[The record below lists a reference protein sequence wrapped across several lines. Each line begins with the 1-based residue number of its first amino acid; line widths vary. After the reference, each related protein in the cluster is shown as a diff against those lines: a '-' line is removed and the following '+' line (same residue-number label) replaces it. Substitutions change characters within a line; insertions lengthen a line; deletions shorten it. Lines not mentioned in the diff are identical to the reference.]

1 MKVMRLLSSLKHDES
16 ERGIFHL
23 GRALVKNEHTS
34 IIISSADEDNDLVRR
49 LKRDGNN
56 YHQLYMNKKSW
67 LSLLQVAPL
76 RRLIEKYDP
85 DIIHVH
91 SRTPAWILHLALR
104 RARVKRRPKLVS
116 TMYGFYPINKYSQAL
131 LDVDTIITVSDSVT
145 DYLKKGLRR
154 EDLDPKVIKRIY
166 RGIDT
171 RRYPYRH
178 NPSVYWLRYTFAEYP
193 ELENKKWLVF
203 PTIIG
208 KEYGQEWLIDIL
220 GNLEADFPNIHVIIM
235 DEDYRPGDVAHEDFR
250 QRSNTL
256 GFSKRI
262 TYVGSKRN
270 DMREWLS
277 AANIVLA
284 LANEPESI
292 GINALQAIHL
302 GTPVIGWDQAAFSEI
317 LQPLYPQGLVKKYN
331 AHALCKA
338 VRNQL
343 ESVTRPEMTNKFT
356 MREMIEETLTVY
368 KGLYEKSLAEGQAQ
382 ADAAAVRRVKK
393 SLKPIMKPFNKPS
406 ERLVT
411 QQPTPSIILKKKAID
426 KGTNYKTTDDK
437 VTGYKTTDKN
447 ERMPATKS
455 LDPKIIATEH
465 LDPEKVL
472 PKHPDSLVL
481 KDKSLDE
488 ESSTS
493 ELL

>member
-34 IIISSADEDNDLVRR
+34 IIVSSADEDNDLVRR
-49 LKRDGNN
+49 LKRDGNI
-56 YHQLYMNKKSW
+56 YHQLHMNKKSW
-67 LSLLQVAPL
+67 LSLLQVSSL
-76 RRLIEKYDP
+76 RHLIEKYEP
-85 DIIHVH
+85 DVIHVH

-104 RARVKRRPKLVS
+104 RARVRRLPKLVS

-145 DYLKKGLRR
+145 NYLKKGLRR
-154 EDLDPKVIKRIY
+154 EDVDPTIIKRIY

-178 NPSVYWLRYTFAEYP
+178 NPSVYWLRHTFAEYP
-193 ELENKKWLVF
+193 ELEHKKWLVF
-203 PTIIG
+203 PTVIG
-208 KEYGQEWLIDIL
+208 NEYGQEWLIDIL
-220 GNLEADFPNIHVIIM
+220 GNLQEQFPNIHAIIM
-235 DEDYRPGDVAHEDFR
+235 DDDFRDGDVAHEDFR

-256 GFSKRI
+256 ELAERI

-277 AANIVLA
+277 AANIVMA

-331 AHALCKA
+331 ANALCKA

-356 MREMIEETLTVY
+356 MREMIEETLAVY
-368 KGLYEKSLAEGQAQ
+368 QGLYDDSLAEEQAK
-382 ADAAAVRRVKK
+382 ADAIAVRRIKK
-393 SLKPIMKPFNKPS
+393 SLKKPAKPILSVAVKNIEPVNK
-406 ERLVT
+406 
-411 QQPTPSIILKKKAID
+411 
-426 KGTNYKTTDDK
+426 N
-437 VTGYKTTDKN
+437 
-447 ERMPATKS
+447 ATVKLS
-455 LDPKIIATEH
+455 KEASRIVDTAEIAEDH
-465 LDPEKVL
+465 QEP
-472 PKHPDSLVL
+472 
-481 KDKSLDE
+481 
-488 ESSTS
+488 
-493 ELL
+493 

>member
-34 IIISSADEDNDLVRR
+34 IIVSSADEDNDLVRR
-49 LKRDGNN
+49 LKRDGNI
-56 YHQLYMNKKSW
+56 YHQLHVNKKSW
-67 LSLLQVAPL
+67 LSLLQVSAL
-76 RRLIEKYDP
+76 RHLIEKYEP
-85 DIIHVH
+85 DVIHVH

-104 RARVKRRPKLVS
+104 RARVRRFPKLVS

-131 LDVDTIITVSDSVT
+131 LNVDTIITVSDSVT
-145 DYLKKGLRR
+145 QYLKKGLRI
-154 EDLDPKVIKRIY
+154 EDVDPKVITRIY

-178 NPSVYWLRYTFAEYP
+178 NPSVYWLRHTFAEYP
-193 ELENKKWLVF
+193 ELEHKKWLVF
-203 PTIIG
+203 PTVIG
-208 KEYGQEWLIDIL
+208 NEYGQEWLIDIL
-220 GNLEADFPNIHVIIM
+220 GNLQEQFPNIHVIIM
-235 DEDYRPGDVAHEDFR
+235 DEDYKDGDVAHEDFR
-250 QRSNTL
+250 QRTNSL
-256 GFSKRI
+256 GLAERI

-277 AANIVLA
+277 AANIVMA

-331 AHALCKA
+331 ANALCKA

-356 MREMIEETLTVY
+356 MREMIEKTLEVY
-368 KGLYEKSLAEGQAQ
+368 QSLHDAALAEEQAE
-382 ADAAAVRRVKK
+382 ADAIAVRRIKR
-393 SLKPIMKPFNKPS
+393 SLKKASKPALNVAVKNIEPVAKNPKIKLTKEKS
-406 ERLVT
+406 
-411 QQPTPSIILKKKAID
+411 
-426 KGTNYKTTDDK
+426 KTTDNVDT
-437 VTGYKTTDKN
+437 VKTTEDN
-447 ERMPATKS
+447 
-455 LDPKIIATEH
+455 
-465 LDPEKVL
+465 
-472 PKHPDSLVL
+472 
-481 KDKSLDE
+481 
-488 ESSTS
+488 
-493 ELL
+493 

>member
-34 IIISSADEDNDLVRR
+34 IIVSSADEDNDLVRR
-49 LKRDGNN
+49 LKRDGNI
-56 YHQLYMNKKSW
+56 YHQLHVNKKSW
-67 LSLLQVAPL
+67 LALLQVSAL
-76 RRLIEKYDP
+76 RHLIEKHEP
-85 DIIHVH
+85 DVIHIH

-104 RARVKRRPKLVS
+104 RARIKRFPKLVS

-131 LDVDTIITVSDSVT
+131 LNVDTIITVSDSVT
-145 DYLKKGLRR
+145 QYLRKGLRI
-154 EDLDPKVIKRIY
+154 EDLEDLEDVDPKVITRIY

-178 NPSVYWLRYTFAEYP
+178 NPSVYWLRHTFAEYP
-193 ELENKKWLVF
+193 ELEHKKWLVF
-203 PTIIG
+203 PTVIG
-208 KEYGQEWLIDIL
+208 NEYGQEWLIDIL
-220 GNLEADFPNIHVIIM
+220 GNLQEQFPNIHVIIM
-235 DEDYRPGDVAHEDFR
+235 DEDYKDGDVAHEDFR
-250 QRSNTL
+250 QRTNSL
-256 GFSKRI
+256 GLAERI

-277 AANIVLA
+277 AANIVMA

-331 AHALCKA
+331 ANALCKA

-356 MREMIEETLTVY
+356 MREMIDKTLEVY
-368 KGLYEKSLAEGQAQ
+368 EGLHKAALAEEQAE
-382 ADAAAVRRVKK
+382 ADAIAVRRIKK
-393 SLKPIMKPFNKPS
+393 SLKKAAKPALNVAVKNIEPVAKNPKIKLTKEKP
-406 ERLVT
+406 R
-411 QQPTPSIILKKKAID
+411 KAD
-426 KGTNYKTTDDK
+426 TTTD
-437 VTGYKTTDKN
+437 
-447 ERMPATKS
+447 
-455 LDPKIIATEH
+455 
-465 LDPEKVL
+465 
-472 PKHPDSLVL
+472 
-481 KDKSLDE
+481 
-488 ESSTS
+488 
-493 ELL
+493 

>member
-34 IIISSADEDNDLVRR
+34 IIVSSADEDNDLVRR
-49 LKRDGNN
+49 LKRDGNI
-56 YHQLYMNKKSW
+56 YHQLHVNKKSW
-67 LSLLQVAPL
+67 LSLLQVSAL
-76 RRLIEKYDP
+76 RHLIEKYEP
-85 DIIHVH
+85 DVIHVH

-104 RARVKRRPKLVS
+104 RARVRRFPKLVS

-131 LDVDTIITVSDSVT
+131 LNVDTIITVSDSVT
-145 DYLKKGLRR
+145 QYLKKGLRI
-154 EDLDPKVIKRIY
+154 EDVDPKVITRIY

-178 NPSVYWLRYTFAEYP
+178 NPSVYWLRHTFAEYP
-193 ELENKKWLVF
+193 ELEHKKWLVF
-203 PTIIG
+203 PTVIG
-208 KEYGQEWLIDIL
+208 NEYGQEWLIDIL
-220 GNLEADFPNIHVIIM
+220 GNLQEQFPNIHVIIM
-235 DEDYRPGDVAHEDFR
+235 DEDYKDGDVAHEDFR
-250 QRSNTL
+250 QRTNSL
-256 GFSKRI
+256 GLAERI

-277 AANIVLA
+277 AANIVMA

-331 AHALCKA
+331 ANALCKA

-356 MREMIEETLTVY
+356 MREMIEKTLEVY
-368 KGLYEKSLAEGQAQ
+368 QNLHDAALAEEQAEADAIAVQRIKRSLKKASKPALNVAVKNIEPVAKNPKIKLTKEKS
-382 ADAAAVRRVKK
+382 
-393 SLKPIMKPFNKPS
+393 
-406 ERLVT
+406 
-411 QQPTPSIILKKKAID
+411 
-426 KGTNYKTTDDK
+426 KTTDNVDT
-437 VTGYKTTDKN
+437 VDTTETAEDN
-447 ERMPATKS
+447 
-455 LDPKIIATEH
+455 
-465 LDPEKVL
+465 
-472 PKHPDSLVL
+472 
-481 KDKSLDE
+481 
-488 ESSTS
+488 
-493 ELL
+493 

>member
-34 IIISSADEDNDLVRR
+34 IIVSSADENNDLVRR
-49 LKRDGNN
+49 LKRDGNI
-56 YHQLYMNKKSW
+56 YHQLHVNKKSW
-67 LSLLQVAPL
+67 LSLLQVSAL
-76 RRLIEKYDP
+76 RHLIEKYEP
-85 DIIHVH
+85 DVIHVH

-104 RARVKRRPKLVS
+104 RARVRRFPKLVS

-131 LDVDTIITVSDSVT
+131 LNVDTIITVSDSVT
-145 DYLKKGLRR
+145 QYLKKGLRI
-154 EDLDPKVIKRIY
+154 EDVDPKVITRIY

-178 NPSVYWLRYTFAEYP
+178 NPSVYWLRHTFAEYP
-193 ELENKKWLVF
+193 ELEHKKWLVF
-203 PTIIG
+203 PTVIG
-208 KEYGQEWLIDIL
+208 NEYGQEWLIDIL
-220 GNLEADFPNIHVIIM
+220 GNLQEQFPNIHVIIM
-235 DEDYRPGDVAHEDFR
+235 DEDYKDGDVAHEDFR
-250 QRSNTL
+250 QRTNSL
-256 GFSKRI
+256 GLAERI

-277 AANIVLA
+277 AANIVMA

-331 AHALCKA
+331 ANALCKA

-356 MREMIEETLTVY
+356 MREMIEKTLEVY
-368 KGLYEKSLAEGQAQ
+368 QSLHDAALAEEQAE
-382 ADAAAVRRVKK
+382 ADAIAVRRIKR
-393 SLKPIMKPFNKPS
+393 SLKKAAKPALN
-406 ERLVT
+406 V
-411 QQPTPSIILKKKAID
+411 A
-426 KGTNYKTTDDK
+426 
-437 VTGYKTTDKN
+437 VKN
-447 ERMPATKS
+447 IEPVAKN
-455 LDPKIIATEH
+455 PKIKLTKEKSKATDNVDTIETAEDNQQ
-465 LDPEKVL
+465 L
-472 PKHPDSLVL
+472 
-481 KDKSLDE
+481 
-488 ESSTS
+488 
-493 ELL
+493 

>member
-34 IIISSADEDNDLVRR
+34 IIVSSADEDNDLVRR
-49 LKRDGNN
+49 LKRDGNI
-56 YHQLYMNKKSW
+56 YHQLHVNKKSW
-67 LSLLQVAPL
+67 LSLLQVSAL
-76 RRLIEKYDP
+76 RHLIEKYEP
-85 DIIHVH
+85 DVIHVH

-104 RARVKRRPKLVS
+104 RARVRRFPKLVS

-131 LDVDTIITVSDSVT
+131 LNVDTIITVSDSVT
-145 DYLKKGLRR
+145 QYLKKGLRI
-154 EDLDPKVIKRIY
+154 EDVDPKVITRIY

-178 NPSVYWLRYTFAEYP
+178 NPSVYWLRHTFAEYP
-193 ELENKKWLVF
+193 ELEHKKWLVF
-203 PTIIG
+203 PTVIG
-208 KEYGQEWLIDIL
+208 NEYGQEWLIDIL
-220 GNLEADFPNIHVIIM
+220 GNLQEQFPNIHVIIM
-235 DEDYRPGDVAHEDFR
+235 DEDYKDGDVAHEDFR
-250 QRSNTL
+250 QRTNSL
-256 GFSKRI
+256 GLAERI

-277 AANIVLA
+277 AANIVMA

-331 AHALCKA
+331 ANALCKA

-356 MREMIEETLTVY
+356 MREMIEKTLEVY
-368 KGLYEKSLAEGQAQ
+368 QSLHDAALAEEQAE
-382 ADAAAVRRVKK
+382 ADAIAVRRIKR
-393 SLKPIMKPFNKPS
+393 SLKKASKPALN
-406 ERLVT
+406 V
-411 QQPTPSIILKKKAID
+411 A
-426 KGTNYKTTDDK
+426 
-437 VTGYKTTDKN
+437 VKN
-447 ERMPATKS
+447 IEPVAKN
-455 LDPKIIATEH
+455 PKIKLTKEKSKATDNVDTTETTE
-465 LDPEKVL
+465 DN
-472 PKHPDSLVL
+472 
-481 KDKSLDE
+481 
-488 ESSTS
+488 
-493 ELL
+493 